1 MGNDP
6 AAHPPLTERYLLG
19 ELSDAERAEF
29 EAHYFQ
35 CSTCAEDVLAGSAF
49 VHGARAALT
58 ARRAVT
64 AGEAREERRSWFRR
78 LFEGSGFAGWGLRTA
93 AVGALPLVA
102 LVAYQG
108 LHTIPQLRQQIA
120 LHETPRAVTSV
131 TLRPLTRGAAIVVP
145 VGAADPSILLAM
157 DLPPTAAGSAPLA
170 AEVVDAGGRPVVP
183 VFAVPRP
190 AAGDPLQVSLATARL
205 SPGAHELVIQTDG
218 RVLARFPFTVERR

>member
-19 ELSDAERAEF
+19 ELSDAERAGF

-58 ARRAVT
+58 AERAGSR
-64 AGEAREERRSWFRR
+64 AEAREERRGWFRR
-78 LFEGSGFAGWGLRTA
+78 LFEGSGLAGWGLRTA

-108 LHTIPQLRQQIA
+108 LHRIPELQQQVA
-120 LHETPRAVTSV
+120 LQDAPRSLAPV
-131 TLRPLTRGAAIVVP
+131 TLRPLTRGAAVAVP
-145 VGAADPSILLAM
+145 VGAADQSIVLTL
-157 DLPPTAAGSAPLA
+157 DLPPAGGGSAPLFA
-170 AEVVDAGGRPVVP
+170 QVLAAGGRPVLPAFP
-183 VFAVPRP
+183 VSRP
-190 AAGDPLQVSLATARL
+190 APGDPLYVTVPAAPL
-205 SPGAHELVIQTDG
+205 SAGAHDLVVQIEG
-218 RVLARFPFTVERR
+218 RVLARFPFTIERR